1 MSEFMHEGVKRRSGR
16 YEWGSGENPY
26 QHEPWYNPGS
36 NPKETVKKLK
46 ENGLTNSQISEILK
60 NEGLNEKQAS
70 SAMEIKT
77 TQYRNYIKIAREKKL
92 AQDRTTAEQLKSRG
106 WSNVAIAERMKVS
119 EGTVRNLLKP
129 GVEEKA
135 NIINNT
141 STMLKESLNKTGY
154 LDVGLGSER
163 YFGISRDRLRAS
175 LQQLKEE
182 GYKIYYIEQTQQGTG
197 KKTNTM
203 VLSKR

>member
-1 MSEFMHEGVKRRSGR
+1 MLHYSD
-16 YEWGSGENPY
+16 
-26 QHEPWYNPGS
+26 
-36 NPKETVKKLK
+36 
-46 ENGLTNSQISEILK
+46 NSQISDILK

-106 WSNVAIAERMKVS
+106 WSNVAIAERMKVT

-141 STMLKESLNKTGY
+141 STTLK
-154 LDVGLGSER
+154 
-163 YFGISRDRLRAS
+163 
-175 LQQLKEE
+175 
-182 GYKIYYIEQTQQGTG
+182 
-197 KKTNTM
+197 
-203 VLSKR
+203 